1 MASFMYALKSS
12 EARRQYPRMLKL
24 FFDFA
29 GFEGTLN
36 EQGTEFLN
44 SLKEDIIS
52 AQEKLLKFLDL
63 HKERVRRKELAAGT
77 VKNYYR
83 AVKLFCEM
91 NDISVNWKKISRGL
105 PKAKKSSNDRAP
117 TMEELRK
124 LVEYPDRRIKPIVYA
139 MTSGGFRLGAWDF
152 LRWKHL
158 SPIKNGEGEII
169 AAKVVIYA
177 EEQEEYYTFMTP
189 EAYGAIKDWIDF
201 RASYGEKI
209 TGDSWLMRDLWQTTN
224 QNYGARRGLATNPKR
239 LQSSAIKRLL
249 SRALWEQG
257 IRHALAPGL
266 KRHEWKGAHGY
277 RKAFKS
283 RAEQVM
289 RPANVEIL
297 MGHDIGVSE
306 SYWRPTEKEVLEDY
320 LKAAPLLS
328 VNQDNLALR
337 KQVQELNEKSKD
349 TDYIINAKLVEKD
362 EIISSMKEKY
372 DADIALLKEAMKDM
386 QQLLKN
392 PEKLAQISKA

>member
-1 MASFMYALKSS
+1 MTSFMYALKSS
-12 EARRQYPRMLKL
+12 EARRQYPRRLKL

-77 VKNYYR
+77 VKHYYR

-91 NDISVNWKKISRGL
+91 NDISLNWKKISRGL

-152 LRWKHL
+152 LRWKHV
-158 SPIKNGEGEII
+158 SPIKNGEGDII

-177 EEQEEYYTFMTP
+177 EELEEYYTFITP

-209 TGDSWLMRDLWQTTN
+209 TGDSWFT
-224 QNYGARRGLATNPKR
+224 
-239 LQSSAIKRLL
+239 
-249 SRALWEQG
+249 
-257 IRHALAPGL
+257 
-266 KRHEWKGAHGY
+266 
-277 RKAFKS
+277 
-283 RAEQVM
+283 
-289 RPANVEIL
+289 
-297 MGHDIGVSE
+297 
-306 SYWRPTEKEVLEDY
+306 
-320 LKAAPLLS
+320 
-328 VNQDNLALR
+328 
-337 KQVQELNEKSKD
+337 
-349 TDYIINAKLVEKD
+349 
-362 EIISSMKEKY
+362 
-372 DADIALLKEAMKDM
+372 
-386 QQLLKN
+386 
-392 PEKLAQISKA
+392 